1 MFSQRKR
8 FYQRKSFYGIILALL
23 LAFGFWVNQDP
34 ADRQS
39 EGEQNG
45 PVVSTGENVPGTN
58 SGAGSRQP
66 ADSGSDPYT
75 GHSGSGYSPYGT
87 EGRTEGEPGTGGY
100 ESDPAYGQYGDPD
113 SSQASGRYG
122 ADSYDGGGQG
132 DGRDSEIEGPCYL
145 VKEDGGYIKI
155 YSVDQTGARQ
165 LVRTTDISFSLLSE
179 SDQELFQKGIVKET
193 QDELS
198 DLLQDFES

>member
-58 SGAGSRQP
+58 SGAGSRLP

-75 GHSGSGYSPYGT
+75 GHSGSGYSPYDT
-87 EGRTEGEPGTGGY
+87 EGRTEGEPGTGAY
-100 ESDPAYGQYGDPD
+100 ESDPAYGQYG
-113 SSQASGRYG
+113 
-122 ADSYDGGGQG
+122 GGQG
-132 DGRDSEIEGPCYL
+132 DRRDSEIEGPCYL